1 MSNID
6 ILEIHNEICEKF
18 VKDKENIEEF
28 QLSLKKLEKLLS
40 DPSLSYNIR
49 KNLEKK
55 WENLK
60 EKIKDIEYDTSYN
73 FYIMETTQ
81 LIENYKKI
89 IRKPIKMNFM
99 GKKQNNNTKQT
110 EIINNFLKI
119 AKNYKNIKEQATDEN
134 IIECTNCDNNT
145 SFDIVNSYYMCQLC
159 GAQLFPVL
167 KYSSYK
173 DIERVNISGKYTYDR
188 KIHFRDCLNQFQGKQ
203 NSTVPE
209 KVYDELIKQFKLHG
223 LLVDSKNKKIKF
235 SKITKEHI
243 HLFLK
248 ETGNSK
254 YYEDVNLIRNK
265 LTGIKSPDI
274 SHIESKLLEDFDILT
289 TAYDKKFRKNKKY
302 QRKNF
307 INTQYVLY
315 QLLKKY
321 KFPCRRSDFNILK
334 TTDRKSFHDEI
345 CKELFNKLNWN
356 FTSLF

>member
-18 VKDKENIEEF
+18 VKYKENIKEF
-28 QLSLKKLEKLLS
+28 QSSLKNLEKLLS
-40 DPSLSYNIR
+40 DSSLSYNIR

-55 WENLK
+55 WKNLK
-60 EKIKDIEYDTSYN
+60 EKIKDIESDTSYN

-89 IRKPIKMNFM
+89 IRKPIKMNFI
-99 GKKQNNNTKQT
+99 GKKQNNNTEQI
-110 EIINNFLKI
+110 EIINKFLKI
-119 AKNYKNIKEQATDEN
+119 AKNYKIIDQKNPNKN
-134 IIECTNCDNNT
+134 IIKCDNCNNKT
-145 SFDIVNSYYMCQLC
+145 NFEILDSYYMCKEC
-159 GAQLFPVL
+159 GAQLHSVL

-188 KIHFRDCLNQFQGKQ
+188 KVHFRDCLNQFQGKQ

-209 KVYDELIKQFKLHG
+209 SVYKELIKQFQLHG
-223 LLVDSKNKKIKF
+223 LLVESKNKKIRF

-243 HLFLK
+243 LLFLK

-254 YYEDVNLIRNK
+254 YYEDVNLIRNY
-265 LTGIKSPDI
+265 LTGIKPPDI

-289 TAYDKKFRKNKKY
+289 TAYDKKFRKDKKY

-321 KFPCRRSDFNILK
+321 KFPCKRSDFNILK

-345 CKELFNKLNWN
+345 CKDLFNELNWN

>member
-1 MSNID
+1 MNNID
-6 ILEIHNEICEKF
+6 ILEIHNQILEKF
-18 VKDKENIEEF
+18 VNNKKNIKEF
-28 QLSLKKLEKLLS
+28 QSSLENFENLLS

-73 FYIMETTQ
+73 FYIMETAEI
-81 LIENYKKI
+81 IENYKKI
-89 IRKPIKMNFM
+89 IRKPIKINFM
-99 GKKQNNNTKQT
+99 GKRETNNTELKD
-110 EIINNFLKI
+110 IISNFLKI
-119 AKNYKNIKEQATDEN
+119 AKNHKNIEQKKSIKN
-134 IIECTNCDNNT
+134 IIKCVNCDNKT
-145 SFDIVNSYYMCQLC
+145 DFEILDSYYMCKEC
-159 GAQLFPVL
+159 GAQLHSVL

-188 KIHFRDCLNQFQGKQ
+188 KVHFRDCLNQFQGKQ
-203 NSTVPE
+203 NSTVP
-209 KVYDELIKQFKLHG
+209 KNVYDELITQFELHG
-223 LLVDSKNKKIKF
+223 LLIKSNNKKIRF

-243 HLFLK
+243 LLFLK
-248 ETGNSK
+248 ETRNSK
-254 YYEDVNLIRNK
+254 YYEDVNLIRNY
-265 LTGIKSPDI
+265 LTGIKPPDI

-289 TAYDKKFRKNKKY
+289 TAYDKKFRKDKKY

-321 KFPCRRSDFNILK
+321 KFSCRRSDFNILK
-334 TTDRKSFHDEI
+334 TTERKSFHDEI
-345 CKELFNKLNWN
+345 CKELFDELNWN